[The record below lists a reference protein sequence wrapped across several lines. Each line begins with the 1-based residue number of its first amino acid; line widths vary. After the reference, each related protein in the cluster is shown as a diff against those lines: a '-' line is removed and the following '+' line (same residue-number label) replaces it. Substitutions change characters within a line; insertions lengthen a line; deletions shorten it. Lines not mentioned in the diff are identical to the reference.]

1 MKKILFALL
10 IIISIFHFAI
20 AIKITRMPDYQE
32 FYDTVEYQDLVK
44 TYLSTGKYQGTDFP
58 LIDMARPPGYPA
70 FLIAGAVLFQWH
82 WEYVIYLQ
90 VVLFCVTAWLIY
102 VIGKKLGNEK
112 VGLLGA
118 FLYLINPNATLW
130 SMALLT
136 EMLATILL
144 VSAFWFLYLFM
155 KSRKNHWIAL
165 SGFVLCMSAFVRPII
180 LPLIVLWAIFL
191 IPSIPIDKE
200 HLKSKWREIAIFIAC
215 SGLLIFSWCLR
226 NWIVHQTFTFSTVG
240 NSTFENWMVAKAV
253 AKVENISRNEAT
265 VLIAS
270 QPDPFAYSIKFIQM
284 HPVIFVMEQLYGIL
298 RTVLGSDYNTW
309 SLLWTSYD
317 IQTTGVLSEL
327 FGGGG
332 MTGIWESLT
341 SKNVSNWIWVGIYS
355 LVFDFILYGMAAIG
369 TFKALNKRTPF
380 PVKQMV
386 ILLLVTILVLI
397 ILPAASG
404 DSRYRAPADP
414 LFSILA
420 SFCLLPI
427 TEKSKELN

>member
-1 MKKILFALL
+1 MKKIIFAVL
-10 IIISIFHFAI
+10 ILISIVHFAI

-44 TYLSTGKYQGTDFP
+44 TYLSTGKYQGTEFP

-102 VIGKKLGNEK
+102 LIAKKLGNEK
-112 VGLLGA
+112 AGLLGA

-144 VSAFWFLYLFM
+144 VAALWFLYLFM
-155 KSRKNHWIAL
+155 ISRKVLWIAL
-165 SGFVLCMSAFVRPII
+165 SGFTLCMSAFVRPII
-180 LPLIVLWAIFL
+180 LPLIVIWAILL
-191 IPSIPIDKE
+191 IPLIPIDKD
-200 HLKSKWREIAIFIAC
+200 HLKSKWREIAIFITC

-226 NWIVHQTFTFSTVG
+226 NWFVHQTFTFSTVG

-253 AKVENISRNEAT
+253 AKVENISRNDAT
-265 VLIAS
+265 ALIAS
-270 QPDPFAYSIKFIQM
+270 QPDPFGYSINFIGM
-284 HPVIFVMEQLYGIL
+284 HPVVFIKEQLYGIL

-317 IQTTGVLSEL
+317 IQTTGILSEL
-327 FGGGG
+327 FGGAGIKG
-332 MTGIWESLT
+332 MWESLT
-341 SKNVSNWIWVGIYS
+341 ARNVSNWIWVGIYS
-355 LVFDFILYGMAAIG
+355 LIFDFILYCMALIG
-369 TFKALNKRTPF
+369 TFKALNKRTLF
-380 PVKQMV
+380 PVKQIV
-386 ILLLVTILVLI
+386 ILLLITILVLI

-404 DSRYRAPADP
+404 DSRFRAPADP
-414 LFSILA
+414 LLSILA
-420 SFCLLPI
+420 SLCLLPI
-427 TEKSKELN
+427 PKKSNERI